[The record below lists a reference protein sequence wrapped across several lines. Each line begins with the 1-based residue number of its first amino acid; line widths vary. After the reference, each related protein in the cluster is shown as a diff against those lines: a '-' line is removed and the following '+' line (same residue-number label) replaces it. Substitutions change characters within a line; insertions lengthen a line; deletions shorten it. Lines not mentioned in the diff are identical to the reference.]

1 MFLTNETPETLYK
14 TLTAIIPKA
23 IETDAFYEDCL
34 TDLIQPFNRDN
45 ILNLIDETERL
56 KSHLIHQ
63 NNLPFRQKIYSKR
76 TQ

>member
-14 TLTAIIPKA
+14 TLTEIIPKA
-23 IETDAFYEDCL
+23 IKTDAFYEDCL
-34 TDLIQPFNRDN
+34 TDFIDPSTTEIL
-45 ILNLIDETERL
+45 LNLIEDTERL

-63 NNLPFRQKIYSKR
+63 RNLPFRQKIYSKR